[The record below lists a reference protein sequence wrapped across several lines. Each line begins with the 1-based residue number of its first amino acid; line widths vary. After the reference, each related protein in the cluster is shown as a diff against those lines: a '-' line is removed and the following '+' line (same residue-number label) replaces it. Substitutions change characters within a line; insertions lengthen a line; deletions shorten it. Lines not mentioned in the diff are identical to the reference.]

1 MKLPILQAHALSHGQ
16 DHTVHA
22 EYASDPVRATL
33 NHPFIYSSP
42 RKKQMWDSMEAQT
55 KAGILGQLAGHGLV
69 WGKQLLGGQPISTIL
84 NSSTLMWAGINI
96 ASEYLT
102 TYASAAAGT
111 SIAGVIAPAA
121 VQAAALN
128 MNMSP
133 EGQQAITRITRGE
146 VTAILDSPFLAGTVG
161 SIIAK
166 SYA

>member
-1 MKLPILQAHALSHGQ
+1 
-16 DHTVHA
+16 
-22 EYASDPVRATL
+22 
-33 NHPFIYSSP
+33 
-42 RKKQMWDSMEAQT
+42 MWDTMDAQT
-55 KAGILGQLAGHGLV
+55 KAGIMGQLAGHGLV
-69 WGKQLLGGQPISTIL
+69 WGKQLLGGQPIGSIL

-102 TYASAAAGT
+102 SYASATAGT
-111 SIAGVIAPAA
+111 TLGGVIAPAA
-121 VQAAALN
+121 VQVAALN

-146 VTAILDSPFLAGTVG
+146 VMAILDSPFLAGTVG

>member
-1 MKLPILQAHALSHGQ
+1 MKLPILQAHALSHGH

-22 EYASDPVRATL
+22 AYASDPVMATRS
-33 NHPFIYSSP
+33 HSFIYSSP
-42 RKKQMWDSMEAQT
+42 RKKQMWDTMDAQT
-55 KAGILGQLAGHGLV
+55 KAGIMGQLAGHGLV
-69 WGKQLLGGQPISTIL
+69 WGKQLLGGQPISAIL

-102 TYASAAAGT
+102 SYASSAAGT

-121 VQAAALN
+121 VQVAALN

-146 VTAILDSPFLAGTVG
+146 VMAILDSPFLAGTVG